1 LSRCLCGEISFLQC
15 LLDGTLIPFCCIL
28 GWPVCPPYSL
38 FGHISKISRK
48 LGTLAQ
54 TVYGPM
60 NVTAGDTRLE
70 DLALPWGLVLRL
82 ELIGIRTLR
91 QLRVLLSMQ
100 DKSRAQLV
108 TMLRRAPRQKTN
120 RPGLA

>member
-1 LSRCLCGEISFLQC
+1 M
-15 LLDGTLIPFCCIL
+15 
-28 GWPVCPPYSL
+28 
-38 FGHISKISRK
+38 
-48 LGTLAQ
+48 GTLAH

-91 QLRVLLSMQ
+91 QFRVLLSMQ
-100 DKSRAQLV
+100 DKTRAQFV
-108 TMLRRAPRQKTN
+108 TMLRRAPRQETN

>member
-1 LSRCLCGEISFLQC
+1 MPSLGGEFSFVQC
-15 LLDGTLIPFCCIL
+15 LLDGTLTPFCCIL
-28 GWPVCPPYSL
+28 PSPVCLPIRFSAIYQ
-38 FGHISKISRK
+38 KISRK
-48 LGTLAQ
+48 LGTLAH

-60 NVTAGDTRLE
+60 NVTAEDTRLK

-91 QLRVLLSMQ
+91 QFRVLLSMQ
-100 DKSRAQLV
+100 DKPRAQLV
-108 TMLRRAPRQKTN
+108 TMLRRTPRQKTN

>member
-1 LSRCLCGEISFLQC
+1 VLLWRIAFVQC
-15 LLDGTLIPFCCIL
+15 LLDGALIPFCCIL
-28 GWPVCPPYSL
+28 RSL
-38 FGHISKISRK
+38 SALPIRFSAIYQKLSRK
-48 LGTLAQ
+48 LGTLAHP
-54 TVYGPM
+54 VYGPM

>member
-1 LSRCLCGEISFLQC
+1 M
-15 LLDGTLIPFCCIL
+15 
-28 GWPVCPPYSL
+28 
-38 FGHISKISRK
+38 
-48 LGTLAQ
+48 GTLAH
-54 TVYGPM
+54 TVHGHM

-70 DLALPWGLVLRL
+70 DVALPWGPVLRL

-91 QLRVLLSMQ
+91 QFRVLLSMQ
-100 DKSRAQLV
+100 DKPRAQLV

>member
-1 LSRCLCGEISFLQC
+1 NFIRTVFTGWLFNSS
-15 LLDGTLIPFCCIL
+15 LLDS
-28 GWPVCPPYSL
+28 PVRL
-38 FGHISKISRK
+38 FALPIRFSAIDQKMSRK
-48 LGTLAQ
+48 LGTLAH

-91 QLRVLLSMQ
+91 QFRVLLSMQ
-100 DKSRAQLV
+100 DKPRAQLV

-120 RPGLA
+120 RPGLT